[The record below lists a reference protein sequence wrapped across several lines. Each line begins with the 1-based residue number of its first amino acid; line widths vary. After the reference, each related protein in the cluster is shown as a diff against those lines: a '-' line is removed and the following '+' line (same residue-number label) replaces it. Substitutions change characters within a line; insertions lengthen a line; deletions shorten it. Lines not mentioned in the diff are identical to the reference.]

1 MITIK
6 IADIPIGLD
15 CRFEY
20 TEKVVAAFKTD
31 EPPLFTVSASD
42 ADIELEYEYSG
53 VRTRPE
59 YTENVVMYRKI
70 AEKLPD
76 YDAVVFHGV
85 MLELDGVAYA
95 ITAHSGVGKTTH
107 SRLWLEKFPDKVKI
121 LNGDKPIIR
130 LINGT
135 PYACSTPWMG
145 KEHYGYNAMRPLGAI
160 GFLSRGTVNKSRKI
174 SVDGAVVKFMNQVYL
189 AKGNGLML
197 ARSMRICDSILST
210 VPLYELEC
218 NMSPDA
224 PLVSYDAF
232 VNSKTTD

>member
-20 TEKVVAAFKTD
+20 TERVVDAFKTSD
-31 EPPLFTVSASD
+31 EPLFTVSASD
-42 ADIELEYEYSG
+42 ADIEREYDYSG

-59 YTENVVMYRKI
+59 YTENIVMYRKI
-70 AEKLPD
+70 AERLPD

-85 MLELDGVAYA
+85 MLEVEGVAYA

-107 SRLWLEKFPDKVKI
+107 SRLFLEKFSDRARI

-130 LINGT
+130 MINGM

-145 KEHYGYNAMRPLGAI
+145 KENYGYNAIRPLGAI
-160 GFLSRGTVNKSRKI
+160 GFLSRSEINKSKKI
-174 SVDGAVVKFMNQVYL
+174 SVDSAVIKFMNQVYL
-189 AKGNGLML
+189 AKDDRLML
-197 ARSMRICDSILST
+197 ARSMRVCDAILSS
-210 VPLYELEC
+210 VPLYEFGC
-218 NMSPDA
+218 NMAADA

-232 VNSKTTD
+232 INSKTTD